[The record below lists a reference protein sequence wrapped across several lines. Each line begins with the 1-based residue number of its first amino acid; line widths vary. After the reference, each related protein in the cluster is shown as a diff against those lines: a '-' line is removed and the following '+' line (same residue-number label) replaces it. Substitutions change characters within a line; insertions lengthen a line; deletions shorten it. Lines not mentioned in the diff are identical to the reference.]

1 MEKTTNKE
9 LTDMFKK
16 SQMTRIIRTQR
27 ATWLVHI
34 ALISEQRIVKMVLD
48 KGEVGEKRRGRPK
61 KKCYK
66 RSNGM

>member
-1 MEKTTNKE
+1 
-9 LTDMFKK
+9 MFKK
-16 SQMTRIIRTQR
+16 SQMTRRIRTQR

-34 ALISEQRIVKMVLD
+34 ALILEQRIVKMVLD
-48 KGEVGEKRRGRPK
+48 KGEVGKKRRGRPK